1 MNWSKAKTI
10 LIIVFLIAD
19 IFLFYVS
26 FGNDIINTGEED
38 IAKVLEYLK
47 SHNITIKG
55 TIPGKGNPAS
65 LLYVKYKVFGIEEA
79 KEVFFNSDDN
89 IIVKESEEKV
99 LLENDVILL
108 ELHSNG
114 EIFYLDKRLNN
125 KGNIAADEGKV
136 SKNIESFLRLLNINL
151 DEAVMIKK
159 DAKDNYIKLKY
170 IQSYKN
176 RFLDKTYVEIKALDD
191 GISYAKVLWF
201 ESVENGKTK
210 NEVISPIKALLK
222 LSELYGDE
230 NAEVIVDEVT
240 QGYYFS
246 YSMEKTFEVRSV
258 IEGNAIP
265 VWRITTNVGNVYING
280 YNGTVEEN

>member
-1 MNWSKAKTI
+1 M
-10 LIIVFLIAD
+10 
-19 IFLFYVS
+19 
-26 FGNDIINTGEED
+26 
-38 IAKVLEYLK
+38 
-47 SHNITIKG
+47 
-55 TIPGKGNPAS
+55 
-65 LLYVKYKVFGIEEA
+65 
-79 KEVFFNSDDN
+79 
-89 IIVKESEEKV
+89 
-99 LLENDVILL
+99 